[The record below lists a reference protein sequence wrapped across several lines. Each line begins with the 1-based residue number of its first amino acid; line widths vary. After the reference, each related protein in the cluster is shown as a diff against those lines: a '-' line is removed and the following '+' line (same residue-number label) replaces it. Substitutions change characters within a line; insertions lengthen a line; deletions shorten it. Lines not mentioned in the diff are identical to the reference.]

1 MLMADATR
9 MTRPARESGRTVT
22 AKQKRQLLEK
32 YLVTKVCSVN
42 VWGAASNSSGAIPAR
57 LNSHFINCRYTQD
70 LTVLILRNPVT
81 AQRQRMPHCRL
92 KMMVVPTTLITVPVV
107 WARLLLAMQLP
118 LPTNAATSFTKHAS
132 LIGCYETT
140 IVLAVVANFRHVNAP
155 SKFQRKSFIPIP
167 ARPKTR
173 PTMTKLTFELN
184 H

>member
-1 MLMADATR
+1 MADATR

-32 YLVTKVCSVN
+32 YLVTKVCSVH
-42 VWGAASNSSGAIPAR
+42 VWRAASNSSGASPAR